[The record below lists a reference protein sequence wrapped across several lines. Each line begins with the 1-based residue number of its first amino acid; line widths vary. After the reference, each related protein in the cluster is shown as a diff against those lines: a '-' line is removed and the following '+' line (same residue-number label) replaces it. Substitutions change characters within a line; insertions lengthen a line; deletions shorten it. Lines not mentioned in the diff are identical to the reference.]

1 MQILFWLALGWLLN
15 RLWRRFHA
23 RRACRESGPCGGAAD
38 TGKAAG
44 SAPLSAEPDHP
55 QPFGYKMNWA
65 AVRCQEPERVMA
77 ALKPQGRQAANWR
90 TGMAAAYAGRGLF
103 VSPCLDGFVLVVGR
117 DLPAAGMEE
126 PSFSEIQIF
135 CSHRVSSCYSWEL
148 YAAGAC
154 VRRYAYE
161 DSRVEETGPLTPAE
175 QALGFDRFSGADRES
190 GRVPDEEDVL
200 DLAAA
205 WGIDPRFEKKTYP
218 PSTGWL
224 CTL

>member
-1 MQILFWLALGWLLN
+1 
-15 RLWRRFHA
+15 
-23 RRACRESGPCGGAAD
+23 
-38 TGKAAG
+38 
-44 SAPLSAEPDHP
+44 
-55 QPFGYKMNWA
+55 
-65 AVRCQEPERVMA
+65 MA
-77 ALKPQGRQAANWR
+77 ALKPRRCQAANWR
-90 TGMAAAYAGRGLF
+90 TGMAAAYAGQGIF
-103 VSPCLDGFVLVVGR
+103 VSPCLDGFVLAAGR
-117 DLPAAGMEE
+117 DLPAVGEAET
-126 PSFSEIQIF
+126 SFSEVQIF

-161 DSRVEETGPLTPAE
+161 DSRVEESGPLTPAE
-175 QALGFDRFSGADRES
+175 QALGFDRFPGADREG